1 VSQVRRHLLERS
13 LQEADIEAALAELTE
28 QGYLDDARFAR
39 RFAEDRRNLDGWG
52 SERVETTLLASGV
65 DPELIAA
72 ALGSREAGDELEA
85 AVTVL
90 RGRLRVAPADERER
104 QRALALLVRRGYELE
119 LAYDAVRLFER
130 AAR

>member
-1 VSQVRRHLLERS
+1 M
-13 LQEADIEAALAELTE
+13 AELIE

-52 SERVETTLLASGV
+52 QERIERTLLDAGV
-65 DPELIAA
+65 DPDLIVT
-72 ALGSREAGDELEA
+72 ALGSRDAEDELDA

-90 RGRLRVAPADERER
+90 RGRLRVAPSDERER

-130 AAR
+130 TEC

>member
-1 VSQVRRHLLERS
+1 VRRQLLGPS
-13 LQEADIEAALAELTE
+13 LEEADIDGALAELTE

-52 SERVETTLLASGV
+52 SERIERSLLASGV
-65 DPELIAA
+65 DPELIEA
-72 ALGSREAGDELEA
+72 ALGSREARDELEA
-85 AVTVL
+85 AVSVL
-90 RGRLRVAPADERER
+90 RDRLRVAPTDERER

>member
-1 VSQVRRHLLERS
+1 VSQVRVHLLGRS
-13 LQEADIEAALAELTE
+13 LPEADVEAALAELGE

-39 RFAEDRRNLDGWG
+39 RFAEDRRSLDGWG
-52 SERVETTLLASGV
+52 SERIERTLLSSGV
-65 DPELIAA
+65 DPETIVA
-72 ALGSREAGDELEA
+72 ALGARGAEDELEA

-90 RGRLRVAPADERER
+90 RGRLRAAPADERAR

-130 AAR
+130 AAG